1 MGIRWKDLEMP
12 KRVVCNED
20 TYTET
25 FGEFT
30 AEPFERGFGT
40 TIGNSLRRV
49 LLSSI
54 EGSAVTAVKLDKAV
68 HEFATIP
75 GVVEEVSEILL
86 NLKQLVLRCHS
97 QTPKIIYID
106 VDKKGPVTGK
116 DIQLDETVELINPDQ
131 HIATLS
137 KKTKFK
143 LELTVGKGR
152 GYVTAED
159 NAKEEDAIGIITV
172 DSVFS
177 PVRKVNY
184 KVENTRVHQITE
196 YDKLTLQIFTDGSIS
211 PKHALLY
218 ASNILQRY
226 LDIFVGFGR
235 LPEEDIE
242 EDEELEE
249 LKKKLNTPIT
259 DLELSVRSSNCL
271 EQSNIRK
278 IGELV
283 QRTEREMLG
292 YKNFGKKSL
301 EEIKKILQDMNLSLG
316 MDIDENLII
325 EEAEEE

>member
-12 KRVVCNED
+12 KRVLCNED
-20 TYTET
+20 TYTDN
-25 FGEFT
+25 FAEFT

-40 TIGNSLRRV
+40 TIGNSLRRI

-54 EGSAVTAVKLDKAV
+54 EGSAVTAVKISGAV
-68 HEFATIP
+68 HEFSSLP
-75 GVVEEVSEILL
+75 GVVEEVSEIIL
-86 NLKQLVLRCHS
+86 NVKELVLRCHS
-97 QTPKIIYID
+97 QSPKKIYID
-106 VDKKGPVTGK
+106 VEKKGEVTGK
-116 DIQLDETVELINPDQ
+116 DIKLDESVELINPAQ

-137 KKTKFK
+137 KKNKFK
-143 LELTVGKGR
+143 MEMTVGRGR
-152 GYVTAED
+152 GYVTSEM
-159 NAKEEDAIGIITV
+159 NAKEEDDIGIIPI

-196 YDKLTLQIFTDGSIS
+196 YDKLTLEIHTDGSIT

-235 LPEEDIE
+235 LPEEDLE

-249 LKKKLNTPIT
+249 LKVKLNTPIT

-271 EQSNIRK
+271 KSSNIKK

-283 QRTEREMLG
+283 QKTEKDMLN

-301 EEIKKILQDMNLSLG
+301 EEIQNILKNMDLSLG
-316 MDIDENLII
+316 MDIDKDLLED
-325 EEAEEE
+325 EKK